1 MIPKS
6 RSQPHNKPG
15 GLPLRDTE
23 GRPSLLPIIGIPM
36 SDLSIELHWQR
47 TTPVFATGTYS
58 NSHIVQMNR
67 LHEID
72 VDSAPDWGGDPAH
85 TNPEQALAS
94 ALSSCHMM
102 TFLAL
107 AAKAG
112 WPVASYHDYAE
123 AHLGKNLKGQMSV
136 TRIDLHPVVRFDTG
150 FAVKDE
156 DLAQM
161 QDRAHRYC
169 FIANTLVESVEINIR

>member
-1 MIPKS
+1 
-6 RSQPHNKPG
+6 
-15 GLPLRDTE
+15 
-23 GRPSLLPIIGIPM
+23 M
-36 SDLSIELHWQR
+36 SDLAIELHWQR
-47 TTPVFATGTYS
+47 TSPVLQTGAYS
-58 NSHIVQMNR
+58 NQHTVQYNNR
-67 LHEID
+67 YDLP
-72 VDSAPDWGGDPAH
+72 VDSAPEWGGNPDN

-107 AAKAG
+107 STKAG

-123 AHLGKNLKGQMSV
+123 AHLGKNPKGQMSV

-150 FAVKDE
+150 FSLSDDE
-156 DLAQM
+156 LAQM

-169 FIANTLVESVEINIR
+169 FIANSLADSVEINIL

>member
-1 MIPKS
+1 
-6 RSQPHNKPG
+6 
-15 GLPLRDTE
+15 
-23 GRPSLLPIIGIPM
+23 M
-36 SDLSIELHWQR
+36 SDLAIALHWHR
-47 TTPVFATGTYS
+47 ASPVLQIGNYS
-58 NSHIVQMNR
+58 NEHTVQYNNR
-67 LHEID
+67 YDLL
-72 VDSAPDWGGDPAH
+72 VDSAPDWGGNPDN

-123 AHLGKNLKGQMSV
+123 AHLGKNPKGQMSV

-150 FAVKDE
+150 FSVSTE
-156 DLAQM
+156 ELAQM

-169 FIANTLVESVEINIR
+169 FIANTLADSVEINIL